1 MLKNKDYNEKR
12 RTLIILFILLTLVG
26 IGTIKYINKDK
37 SLALWKENAIALGK
51 SFDLISGD
59 SARIDDL
66 RAFIPF
72 EWARLYSFDPYYPK
86 EKIYEVIGFEW
97 SPITETV
104 SEGMNQLIFL
114 KDKEVVC
121 YVYGYPDRHNFY
133 LYLGPSSE
141 GHVKLSA
148 EDSMVFDMT
157 VEEIYRY
164 LELVNQ

>member
-1 MLKNKDYNEKR
+1 MKKR
-12 RTLIILFILLTLVG
+12 TTLMVLLILLTLVG
-26 IGTIKYINKDK
+26 IGAIKYINRAK
-37 SLALWKENAIALGK
+37 SLPLWKENAITLGK

-59 SARIDDL
+59 LARIDDL

-72 EWARLYSFDPYYPK
+72 EWDTLYSFDPYYPK
-86 EKIYEVIGFEW
+86 EKIYEIIGFEW
-97 SPITETV
+97 SPIAETV

-114 KDKEVVC
+114 KDEKVVC

-141 GHVKLSA
+141 GYVKLSA

-157 VEEIYRY
+157 VEENYRY
-164 LELVNQ
+164 FELVNQ